1 MITSAPNG
9 LRFWKKNEIEKLIG
23 TMITGNLEYVMS
35 SLPHLVFKDGDEE
48 RFRVLSIF
56 EKYADPISEDS
67 SPVAILEE
75 QAKKF
80 LSPNDFLVFRQIDLN
95 SIHSE
100 HFQKGRN
107 PVLSAFSHQVFWLK
121 SEIRQLRL
129 SRRKGVESSS
139 IIKTLL
145 PESPGNPLNEEIQLL
160 KWQWT
165 KLEDLS
171 IGHYSDF
178 EALCI
183 YKLKLLILLR
193 WWGFKPKKGF
203 DVFLNLTKSD

>member
-1 MITSAPNG
+1 MTTSAPNG
-9 LRFWKKNEIEKLIG
+9 LRFWKNNEIEKLIG
-23 TMITGNLEYVMS
+23 TMITGNLEYLMS
-35 SLPHLVFKDGDEE
+35 SLPYLIFKDGDED
-48 RFRVLSIF
+48 RLRVFSIF
-56 EKYADPISEDS
+56 KKYADPSKEDS

-75 QAKKF
+75 QAMKF
-80 LSPNDFLVFRQIDLN
+80 LSPSEFLVFRRIDLN

-100 HFQKGRN
+100 YFQKSRN
-107 PVLSAFSHQVFWLK
+107 TVLTAFSNHVFWLK

-129 SRRKGVESSS
+129 SRRKGEESSL
-139 IIKTLL
+139 INKTLL
-145 PESPGNPLNEEIQLL
+145 PENPGNPLNEEIQLL

-171 IGHYSDF
+171 TGHYSDF

-193 WWGFKPKKGF
+193 WWGFNPKKGF
-203 DVFLNLTKSD
+203 HVFLNLTKSD

>member
-1 MITSAPNG
+1 MIA
-9 LRFWKKNEIEKLIG
+9 
-23 TMITGNLEYVMS
+23 GNLEYVMS
-35 SLPHLVFKDGDEE
+35 SLPHLIFKDGDEE

-56 EKYADPISEDS
+56 NKYADPVIKES

-80 LSPNDFLVFRQIDLN
+80 LSPNDFLVFRQIDLK

-100 HFQKGRN
+100 YFQKSRN
-107 PVLSAFSHQVFWLK
+107 SVLSAFSNHVFWLK
-121 SEIRQLRL
+121 NEIRQLRL
-129 SRRKGVESSS
+129 SRRKGAEPSSLM
-139 IIKTLL
+139 KTLL
-145 PESPGNPLNEEIQLL
+145 HESAGNPLSEEIQLL
-160 KWQWT
+160 KWQWA

-178 EALCI
+178 EAICI
-183 YKLKLLILLR
+183 YKLKLSILLR
-193 WWGFKPKKGF
+193 WWGFNPKKGF